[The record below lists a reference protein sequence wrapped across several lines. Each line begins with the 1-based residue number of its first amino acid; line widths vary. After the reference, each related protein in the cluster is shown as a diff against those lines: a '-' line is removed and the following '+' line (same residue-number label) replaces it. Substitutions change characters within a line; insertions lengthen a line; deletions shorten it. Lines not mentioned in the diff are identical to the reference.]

1 MTIEDINY
9 LKKNCKKENFILFVD
24 SAKRNKSIGT
34 TPSEYTVIFDE
45 PFKNVYGLD
54 ILDAAIPRTMYTIDK
69 YNNTFSF
76 TSRYNNINYI
86 KDVELDNQDYNIET
100 LLEELAIVL
109 SFDIGTE
116 SIKIDSFSLSTPY
129 IRKSKIFYESK
140 YPFKFDFNNDNNIG
154 EILGFDEYAVKDY
167 SDLYTQIS
175 DREFGSL
182 RIKDTG
188 EEIFQYTKNDLE
200 TYFVSGITTDGVKT
214 YFDTDNSSNFVNIYK
229 RHSAMQT
236 FNQIEDTYNYSSY
249 NRSINSVIIYIG
261 LKHTTDPADYLYP
274 STLSSLNIKW
284 EIREYNIETNKFYSI
299 LQSGVISDNPDL
311 NLENITI
318 TELDNTVNLH
328 TNPIYKVEIKL
339 DSDDFNLIQY
349 SGNNGYNILS
359 FILHEDSMEDDNKD
373 GLIWYY
379 NTIDSKY
386 TENIAVDQ
394 IEAMRLFTW
403 NDSNLLE
410 NCDYTEFISEYDT
423 GFGLIIDDLRLNK
436 IINHFITGN
445 SFGLTIKCTYKKFS
459 LTPSGRITLV
469 GERFIVLRCP
479 EIESQLGSSYAYGSN
494 SPGLALFKLGVLGYA
509 DARFDFSSISYKEF
523 HPIGK
528 LDKLHFRFETAN
540 GKLYDFKGVNH
551 NLLIVIKYLRPNI
564 ENNNNIKY
572 YPLNQNYNPSF
583 IDYLRK
589 QDDILNDEDTD
600 EEDADFLE
608 KNFNKIYMEKEKK
621 YIESSDEDL
630 TDNKFK
636 DVNGAR
642 QQNNNYDSEDSNTSE
657 KYIYKLPQ
665 KTFKW

>member
-1 MTIEDINY
+1 MTIEDVNY

-24 SAKRNKSIGT
+24 SAKRNKSIGK

-76 TSRYNNINYI
+76 TLRYNNTNYI
-86 KDVELDNQDYNIET
+86 NNVELDSQDYNIET
-100 LLEELAIVL
+100 LLEELTILLA
-109 SFDIGTE
+109 FDIGTQ
-116 SIKIDSFSLSTPY
+116 SVNISSFSLSTPY
-129 IRKSKIFYESK
+129 TRKSKIFYESK
-140 YPFKFDFNNDNNIG
+140 FPFKFNFNYDNNIG

-167 SDLYTQIS
+167 STLYTAIS
-175 DREFGSL
+175 DREFGSIK
-182 RIKDTG
+182 IKDTG
-188 EEIFQYTKNDLE
+188 EEIYQYTKNDLE
-200 TYFVSGITTDGVKT
+200 TYFVSGITTLGVKS
-214 YFDTDNSSNFVNIYK
+214 YFNTDNSSNYVNIYK
-229 RHSAMQT
+229 KHSAMQT
-236 FNQIEDTYNYSSY
+236 FNQLEDTYNYASY
-249 NRSINSVIIYIG
+249 NRSISTIIIYIG
-261 LKHTTDPADYLYP
+261 LRYTTDPADYLYP
-274 STLSSLNIKW
+274 STLASLNIKW
-284 EIREYNIETNKFYSI
+284 EIREYNIETNQFYSI
-299 LQSGVISDNPDL
+299 LASGIISDDPDL

-318 TELDNTVNLH
+318 TQLDNINNPC
-328 TNPIYKVEIKL
+328 TNPMYKVEIKL

-359 FILHEDSMEDDNKD
+359 FILHEDTLEDSNND

-386 TENIAVDQ
+386 TENLQTDQ

-403 NDSNLLE
+403 NTSKLLE
-410 NCDYTEFISEYDT
+410 NCDYTEFISENDVD
-423 GFGLIIDDLRLNK
+423 FGLIIDDLRLNK
-436 IINHFITGN
+436 ITNHFITGN
-445 SFGLTIKCTYKKFS
+445 SFGLTLKASYKKFS

-479 EIESQLGSSYAYGSN
+479 EIESQLGGSYAYGGN

-551 NLLIVIKYLRPNI
+551 NLLLVIKYLRPNI
-564 ENNNNIKY
+564 DNNNIIKY

-589 QDDILNDEDTD
+589 QDDILNQEETD

-621 YIESSDEDL
+621 YIESSDEEY
-630 TDNKFK
+630 
-636 DVNGAR
+636 
-642 QQNNNYDSEDSNTSE
+642 NNSDKKRNENYDRASASRSDSEDSNTSE
-657 KYIYKLPQ
+657 KYIPSLRRY
-665 KTFKW
+665 